1 MTIQPE
7 PSSRFS
13 LRSLS
18 NVLAVIALVLAVD
31 WGFAWLRGTPTY
43 ACAAGDALG
52 TDGFLTVAG
61 MGGLV
66 LAIVGI
72 TLGGVRHPM
81 TGFGLL
87 VVMVGLLGGVLASE
101 AMPKFCQ

>member
-13 LRSLS
+13 LRALS
-18 NVLAVIALVLAVD
+18 NVLAVIALVLALD
-31 WGFAWLRGTPTY
+31 WGLAWLRGTPTY
-43 ACAAGDALG
+43 ACAAADTLG

-66 LAIVGI
+66 LAIVGV

-87 VVMVGLLGGVLASE
+87 VMMVGLLGGVLLSE
-101 AMPKFCQ
+101 ATPGLCQ